1 MLVSVVL
8 GPVALCVLIFGEK
21 KTLSVGVLL
30 PAAVVVAYLNKSNSS
45 NVEFYLSGV
54 FSFFLL
60 FSFV

>member
-21 KTLSVGVLL
+21 KTLSVVVLL
-30 PAAVVVAYLNKSNSS
+30 PAAVVAYLNKSNSS
-45 NVEFYLSGV
+45 NVEVLSLWCI
-54 FSFFLL
+54 SFFLL